1 MKPTVTEQTGKK
13 YKGAMLVALMICCVS
28 VIFILEGSRPL
39 VGVGGFI
46 AGLLV
51 YFFARIG
58 AWWNHR

>member
-13 YKGAMLVALMICCVS
+13 YKGLMLIALVIACIS
-28 VIFILEGSRPL
+28 VVLLIEGSRPL
-39 VGVGGFI
+39 LGVGGFLF
-46 AGLLV
+46 GLAI